1 MCILEGLCRKSSI
14 LIKLL
19 MQVLLIEMEE
29 YVGLSLFIFHLKM
42 GAHWKKQKQLITY
55 WLIHTV
61 PLTVGDHQF
70 MSLILRKLKT
80 SPKKKMKMMKIWS
93 SLFIL
98 NSPHCPVMNMLQI
111 LERGRNI
118 KWYQFVR
125 RTHSIHFL
133 CSLNILIV
141 AQLFKVKIASLNTFL
156 CFFNIKGAN
165 KL

>member
-1 MCILEGLCRKSSI
+1 
-14 LIKLL
+14 

-80 SPKKKMKMMKIWS
+80 SPKKNENDENLK
-93 SLFIL
+93 
-98 NSPHCPVMNMLQI
+98 
-111 LERGRNI
+111 
-118 KWYQFVR
+118 
-125 RTHSIHFL
+125 
-133 CSLNILIV
+133 
-141 AQLFKVKIASLNTFL
+141 
-156 CFFNIKGAN
+156 
-165 KL
+165 